1 MSTLNQC
8 GATAVP
14 LTNIPE
20 QEQIIGGAISELSES
35 VARLE
40 ARLASV
46 RVNFPRP
53 CEKDPNV
60 KQPDPPKMS
69 ELAEA
74 LKGRAQDIVVITHRI
89 NDIIQTL
96 EV

>member
-1 MSTLNQC
+1 MNNVNQC
-8 GATAVP
+8 GATAGP

-20 QEQIIGGAISELSES
+20 QEQIIGGAITELSDS

-40 ARLASV
+40 SRLSSV
-46 RVNFPRP
+46 TVNIPRP

-60 KQPDPPKMS
+60 KQPEPQMS
-69 ELAEA
+69 DLAMA
-74 LKGRAQDIVVITHRI
+74 LKGRAQDIVSVTYRI